1 MRYKNI
7 KRAMIKIDPQSKNV
21 FKAVDKGIKVG
32 KKVKTNMDRVDNA
45 WASFVNKT
53 QRRKR

>member
-7 KRAMIKIDPQSKNV
+7 KRTMIKIDPQSKNV
-21 FKAVDKGIKVG
+21 FKTVDKGIKLG
-32 KKVKTNMDRVDNA
+32 KKVKTNMDRVDNT
-45 WASFVNKT
+45 WASFVKKT

>member
-7 KRAMIKIDPQSKNV
+7 KRVMIKIDPQSKNV
-21 FKAVDKGIKVG
+21 FKVVDKGIKVG
-32 KKVKTNMDRVDNA
+32 KKVKTNMDKVDNT
-45 WASFVNKT
+45 WASFVKKT

>member
-7 KRAMIKIDPQSKNV
+7 KRVMTRIDPQSKNV
-21 FKAVDKGIKVG
+21 FNMIDKGIKVG
-32 KKVKTNMDRVDNA
+32 KKVKTNMDRVDNT
-45 WASFVNKT
+45 WASFVKKT